1 MLVEQTFEK
10 LNALKLF
17 GMRDALS
24 EQLDQASH
32 ASLSFEERVGML
44 IDREWED
51 REQRKLERRLKAA
64 KLKIAASMEGIDYR
78 SDRGLDQS
86 LLRSLSDCRWVFS
99 VSNILIIG
107 PTGTGKTYLACALA
121 HQAIRKGYAA
131 LYFRAPRLFQALL
144 MAKADGSYPRLLS
157 RLAQAEVLVVDDWGL
172 SSLSDA
178 ERKEFLEVVE
188 DRSGSGSTIMAS
200 QLPVSSWHELIGE
213 PTIADAILDR
223 LVHNAYRIELKGAS
237 LRKHVLGK
245 KQEE

>member
-24 EQLDQASH
+24 EQLDHASH

-64 KLKIAASMEGIDYR
+64 KLKMAASMEGIDYR

-99 VSNILIIG
+99 ASNVLIIG

-121 HQAIRKGYAA
+121 HQAIRKRGTLPCTSGPPAC
-131 LYFRAPRLFQALL
+131 FRP
-144 MAKADGSYPRLLS
+144 
-157 RLAQAEVLVVDDWGL
+157 
-172 SSLSDA
+172 
-178 ERKEFLEVVE
+178 
-188 DRSGSGSTIMAS
+188 
-200 QLPVSSWHELIGE
+200 SSWPR
-213 PTIADAILDR
+213 PTAPTPGYSPGWPR
-223 LVHNAYRIELKGAS
+223 QRFWSWTTGGSPPSPMPKERNF
-237 LRKHVLGK
+237 
-245 KQEE
+245 